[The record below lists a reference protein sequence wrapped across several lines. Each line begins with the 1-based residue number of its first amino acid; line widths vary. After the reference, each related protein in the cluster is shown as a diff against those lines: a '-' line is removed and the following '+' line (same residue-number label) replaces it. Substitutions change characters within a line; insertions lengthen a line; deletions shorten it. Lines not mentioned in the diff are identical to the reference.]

1 MSIQKLN
8 ENWNKKFAKKDMELE
23 SEKDENS

>member
-1 MSIQKLN
+1 MSIQKQN
-8 ENWNKKFAKKDMELE
+8 ENWNKKFGKKDMELE